1 LYYYLDQNRLQQSKG
16 IMVMTS
22 QRIDYVKD
30 VTIACLVD
38 LLKYHLATVVGEEGK
53 YNNRKY
59 YNQAFGLLRIGA
71 YKPIPFFII
80 NLSDLTL
87 ELREALSSLDIQ
99 SRQFVMKQA
108 VGRIFEDI
116 NSELFHNSI
125 SGVLKVKFEK

>member
-1 LYYYLDQNRLQQSKG
+1 
-16 IMVMTS
+16 MTS
-22 QRIDYVKD
+22 QRIDYIKE
-30 VTIACLVD
+30 VTKACLVD
-38 LLKYHLATVVGEEGK
+38 LVKHHLATVVSEEGK

-71 YKPIPFFII
+71 YKPTAFYII

-87 ELREALSSLDIQ
+87 ELREASCSLDIQ
-99 SRQFVMKQA
+99 SRQFVMKQV

-125 SGVLKVKFEK
+125 SRVLTVKFEK